1 MRKKQLFEGVLAL
14 CTMVFFTLVFF
25 GAGNLLNDNPVGY
38 IEVGLALVIAVP
50 VVILANREEKA

>member
-1 MRKKQLFEGVLAL
+1 MRRKQLFEGLIALFSAVVFVLI
-14 CTMVFFTLVFF
+14 FF

-38 IEVGLALVIAVP
+38 IEVGLAFVIAVP